1 MKSTIL
7 ALISVL
13 IFSSL
18 VLVSCLRRK
27 PAEPVTIEKTRTVK
41 EVVKDTIYQLEADSS
56 FYYAFVECVNGKPII
71 KEPATTLYKNL
82 PKSKTGKV
90 LRQPKVILTGNV
102 LSVQCYK
109 QAQEI
114 FKQWRETYIQEH
126 EKNTLTEYVE
136 KPFKWY
142 HKTLM
147 WIGGIFLLLSAIGII
162 LKLKT

>member
-114 FKQWRETYIQEH
+114 FKQWRETYIQKKK
-126 EKNTLTEYVE
+126 KNTLTEYVE